1 MKKPDQ
7 NNVNGLSIKSRREDK
22 GKETLKKFDEMSN
35 KLYRSA
41 AIIDIN
47 SRIVISKN
55 YDLKFTK
62 IVSNIKESL
71 NYMEKINR
79 SENNLNYYHE
89 YRYKIVDTYL
99 NDNLIS
105 KRSIWEKLKR
115 ILTELSKD
123 NFIDKEQYS
132 KLIKNSEGIDYNL
145 MSFLEKYKYDIIK
158 RMKFKV
164 LESETKFKEK
174 LFSGFPIT
182 TFENISLNLP
192 DSKTNLKRNEKENI
206 DKYMK
211 PTKNILMKSDNIS
224 IKDSFKKVSQN
235 LGYDLNEFPQDYA
248 RKNTYNN
255 SVSNKIHL
263 FEEKFCKNIMIE
275 EFRKAVNSPEMND
288 ELCINYLSI
297 CNYNLIDTVDLFFQI
312 KYNTKKLKIIYIIED
327 KTEFAREFAF
337 TSNSGDLY
345 IPIYSNP
352 NINNAELFY
361 KSKKLEINPLTQ
373 KFIGH
378 LNLANNSRLYV
389 VVNK

>member
-1 MKKPDQ
+1 MYIWCL
-7 NNVNGLSIKSRREDK
+7 NN
-22 GKETLKKFDEMSN
+22 T
-35 KLYRSA
+35 
-41 AIIDIN
+41 
-47 SRIVISKN
+47 
-55 YDLKFTK
+55 
-62 IVSNIKESL
+62 
-71 NYMEKINR
+71 
-79 SENNLNYYHE
+79 
-89 YRYKIVDTYL
+89 IVDTYL

-248 RKNTYNN
+248 RKN
-255 SVSNKIHL
+255 
-263 FEEKFCKNIMIE
+263 KFK
-275 EFRKAVNSPEMND
+275 
-288 ELCINYLSI
+288 
-297 CNYNLIDTVDLFFQI
+297 
-312 KYNTKKLKIIYIIED
+312 
-327 KTEFAREFAF
+327 
-337 TSNSGDLY
+337 
-345 IPIYSNP
+345 
-352 NINNAELFY
+352 
-361 KSKKLEINPLTQ
+361 
-373 KFIGH
+373 
-378 LNLANNSRLYV
+378 
-389 VVNK
+389 